1 MNLRQHDQ
9 VLLLHQDE
17 AVALCHA
24 LRMYHHWLTYHSS
37 RRPLYVLELLSVEPT
52 ARLLR
57 QLERL
62 TAGSWPRDKMRR
74 LKARRWH
81 LQVHEVVLLNSL
93 YLQTRLFSAQDA
105 HDVPFM
111 NLLAKVNAAAHNVK
125 QFFEIV

>member
-1 MNLRQHDQ
+1 MNLRQYDQ
-9 VLLLHQDE
+9 VLQLHQDE
-17 AVALCHA
+17 AVALCHS
-24 LRMYHHWLTYHSS
+24 LRMYHQVLTYYSGH
-37 RRPLYVLELLSVEPT
+37 RRLYVLELLSVEPT

-62 TAGSWPRDKMRR
+62 TAGTWPRDKMRR
-74 LKARRWH
+74 LKPRKWR

-93 YLQTRLFSAQDA
+93 YIQTWIFSAQDA

-111 NLLAKVNAAAHNVK
+111 NLLAKVNSAAHNVK